1 MLTNTFT
8 RMESVCLIFFENSLI
23 MKTCWSASANLA
35 KCVISPRQLRYWE
48 QKGFIQSVPQEEN
61 APRKYRLPTVVKVEM
76 IKTFLD
82 EGFTLAKAVEKAD
95 KKIKTAHHIRK
106 VFSGV
111 LQNLEVINER
121 FTIISLGPVDEDGKI
136 LHIIH
141 DEETDRLQYE
151 VLSANQTIDFEKFKQ
166 CTSKQAE

>member
-1 MLTNTFT
+1 MSHLFRKLVDN
-8 RMESVCLIFFENSLI
+8 E
-23 MKTCWSASANLA
+23 
-35 KCVISPRQLRYWE
+35 
-48 QKGFIQSVPQEEN
+48 KGFIQSVPQEEN

-121 FTIISLGPVDEDGKI
+121 FTIISLGPVDDEGKI

-141 DEETDRLQYE
+141 DEETERLQYE
-151 VLSANQTIDFEKFKQ
+151 VLPANQTIDFEKFKQ

>member
-1 MLTNTFT
+1 MSHLVRKLVDN
-8 RMESVCLIFFENSLI
+8 ENLLVGISELSQ
-23 MKTCWSASANLA
+23 MCD
-35 KCVISPRQLRYWE
+35 ISPRQLRYWE

-121 FTIISLGPVDEDGKI
+121 FTIISLGPVDDEGKI

-141 DEETDRLQYE
+141 DEETERLQYE
-151 VLSANQTIDFEKFKQ
+151 VLPANQTIDFEKFKQ

>member
-1 MLTNTFT
+1 
-8 RMESVCLIFFENSLI
+8 
-23 MKTCWSASANLA
+23 
-35 KCVISPRQLRYWE
+35 
-48 QKGFIQSVPQEEN
+48 
-61 APRKYRLPTVVKVEM
+61 M

-121 FTIISLGPVDEDGKI
+121 FTIISLGPVDDEGKI

-141 DEETDRLQYE
+141 DEETERLQYE
-151 VLSANQTIDFEKFKQ
+151 VLPANQTIDFEKFKQ